1 MLIIIKESYKEKLPF
16 FAHPNFTICEIQY
29 SLDFLLTIEIW
40 CDTVSALVPVSIWTP
55 YESVY

>member
-29 SLDFLLTIEIW
+29 SLDFLLTIEI
-40 CDTVSALVPVSIWTP
+40 
-55 YESVY
+55 